1 MIYCKELDKDFANKR
16 DMFIALKENK
26 DTIVGIKKS
35 AVKFSD
41 PISFTAKDI
50 STVKSESSD
59 STVKIGDFIYPVI
72 NTTNYLD
79 SHGDVH
85 LDGIWNKSLTE
96 QNGKVYYIINHE
108 LEIGKVISYP
118 KDVTPMVMDMSWKEL
133 GLPYEGTTQA
143 LVFKA
148 RLTDKSN
155 PDALKAIIDKEALE
169 NSIRMMYVSMKL
181 CIDSNDEELKEEK
194 KDFYNYLPIIANKE
208 AAIERGYFWGITEA
222 KIFKEGSAVLFG
234 SNDATPILYNLDK
247 DIDPDDSSQDKA
259 DPAEPVELTNKIVY
273 TDLI

>member
-1 MIYCKELDKDFANKR
+1 MIYCKDLDREFATKR

-26 DTIVGIKKS
+26 DTIIGIKKS

-50 STVKSESSD
+50 SATKAEKSD

-208 AAIERGYFWGITEA
+208 TVIERGYYWAITEA

-247 DIDPDDSSQDKA
+247 DIDPEDSSQDKA
-259 DPAEPVELTNKIVY
+259 DPAEPVDKTQVIHF
-273 TDLI
+273 DLI

>member
-1 MIYCKELDKDFANKR
+1 MIYCKDLDREFSTKR

-50 STVKSESSD
+50 STAKAGSSD
-59 STVKIGDFIYPVI
+59 SAVKIGDFIYPVI

-118 KDVTPMVMDMSWKEL
+118 KEVTPMVKDMSWSEL
-133 GLPYEGTTQA
+133 GLPYEGKTQA
-143 LVFKA
+143 LIFKA
-148 RLTDKSN
+148 RLTDKTN
-155 PDALKAIIDKEALE
+155 HDALKAIIDKESLE
-169 NSIRMMYVSMKL
+169 NSIRMMYVGMKL

-208 AAIERGYFWGITEA
+208 DAIERGYFWAITEA

-247 DIDPDDSSQDKA
+247 DIDPEDSSQDKA
-259 DPAEPVELTNKIVY
+259 DPVDPVDKTQIIHF
-273 TDLI
+273 DLI